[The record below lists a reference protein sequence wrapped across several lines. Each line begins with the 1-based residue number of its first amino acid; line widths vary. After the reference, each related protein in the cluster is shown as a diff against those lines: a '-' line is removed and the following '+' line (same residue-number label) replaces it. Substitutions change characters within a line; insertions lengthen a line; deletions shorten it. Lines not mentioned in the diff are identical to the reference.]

1 MDYVIILSSSISR
14 GDIVFGIVISVTV
27 LLGSIIVG
35 FMIYLN
41 HLDKL
46 EKDLIL
52 RNSYKALSDIFVWI
66 MLF

>member
-1 MDYVIILSSSISR
+1 M
-14 GDIVFGIVISVTV
+14 TV
-27 LLGSIIVG
+27 LSGSIIVG

-52 RNSYKALSDIFVWI
+52 RNSYKALSDIFVLDNVI
-66 MLF
+66 LEETPE